1 MTIFRENALKA
12 IANRGLTQ
20 PALQWNEP
28 QARVALTT
36 LLLMFAVLMLWGCFA
51 NIPMTVEGS
60 GVVVAAADWRESLND
75 LGRVMTAKNEQLS
88 RATTLLDQ
96 KKALY
101 QKNIITEA
109 DLVTAEND
117 YLNAKTNATL
127 PIETQMNNL
136 NHFLRKSGQ
145 ATSENN
151 VVLILVRNND
161 AALLK
166 TNLKTTL
173 YQLNQPLYSSWE
185 MHGQLQQVSNYP
197 VSKEFASSYL
207 GNKSLVDY
215 LFEQGIP
222 YFAVVAIG
230 SQAKPGML
238 ISASIQT
245 HTCHPIQLMIHQDC

>member
-12 IANRGLTQ
+12 VASRGSTQ
-20 PALQWNEP
+20 PYLQWKEP
-28 QARVALTT
+28 QARVALIA
-36 LLLMFAVLMLWGCFA
+36 LLLMFGVLVLWGCFA

-60 GVVVAAADWRESLND
+60 GVVVAEDDWENSLND
-75 LGRVMTAKNEQLS
+75 LGKVISAKNEQLN

-101 QKNIITEA
+101 QKKIITEA
-109 DLVTAEND
+109 DLETAETD

-127 PIETQMNNL
+127 PIDNQMSNL
-136 NHFLRKSGQ
+136 SRFLVKSGQ
-145 ATSENN
+145 AIQQNN

-166 TNLKTTL
+166 PNLRTTL

-185 MHGQLQQVSNYP
+185 MRGVLQQVSNYP

-230 SQAKPGML
+230 KQAKPGML
-238 ISASIQT
+238 VSASIET
-245 HTCHPIQLMIHQDC
+245 HTCHPVQLMLHQDC